1 MKKWTCILII
11 LLVVTSFVS
20 IAFAGELDEA
30 NTAGTTEVSTNISES
45 YTVTIP
51 ADITIPYGAES
62 TNLGNVTLVESH
74 LADGKIVAVSVSSLN
89 NWFMKT
95 TQNDTLAYVLKTDGA
110 AYTGS
115 EFEDTNDTDALTV
128 DIAKEAWVSAAAG
141 EYADTITFTI
151 ACREK

>member
-1 MKKWTCILII
+1 MKKWTCILIA

-20 IAFAGELDEA
+20 VAFAGELDEA
-30 NTAGTTEVSTNISES
+30 NTAGMTEVSTSISES

-62 TNLGNVTLVESH
+62 TNLGNITLVESH

-95 TQNDTLAYVLKTDGA
+95 TQKG
-110 AYTGS
+110 
-115 EFEDTNDTDALTV
+115 
-128 DIAKEAWVSAAAG
+128 
-141 EYADTITFTI
+141 
-151 ACREK
+151 